1 MIQFRGTHTV
11 RRNFYVD
18 DCLKTVPSES
28 EVICLTADLRRLLER
43 AGFNLTKGISN
54 SCKLI
59 ESLPES
65 DRAGSFKDLHDTQMP
80 VERALGVRW
89 DVEGDI
95 FCYEIKVNDNPLTRR
110 GLLSVVSSVYDPL
123 RFAAPVIFPAK
134 AILQELRRER
144 LE

>member
-1 MIQFRGTHTV
+1 
-11 RRNFYVD
+11 
-18 DCLKTVPSES
+18 
-28 EVICLTADLRRLLER
+28 
-43 AGFNLTKGISN
+43 
-54 SCKLI
+54 
-59 ESLPES
+59 
-65 DRAGSFKDLHDTQMP
+65 MP

-95 FCYEIKVNDNPLTRR
+95 FCYKIKVNDKPLTRR

-134 AILQELRRER
+134 LILQELRRER